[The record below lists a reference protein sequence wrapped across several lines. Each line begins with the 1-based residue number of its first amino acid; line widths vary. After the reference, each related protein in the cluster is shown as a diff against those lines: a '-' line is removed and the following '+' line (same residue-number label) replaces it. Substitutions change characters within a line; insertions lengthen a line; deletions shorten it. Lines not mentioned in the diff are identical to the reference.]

1 MDQLAE
7 LRSQQQQSYESFIN
21 SNCSGNMNDMKSG
34 GKNNVNSDDTLI
46 CPGCWHIVKKNS
58 IVEESAVCRQCHIR

>member
-1 MDQLAE
+1 MDRLAE
-7 LRSQQQQSYESFIN
+7 LRSRQQEFYESTVN
-21 SNCSGNMNDMKSG
+21 LMSANSG
-34 GKNNVNSDDTLI
+34 GKNVKNDVNSDDTLI